1 MNMTTTQIGTSTLY
15 ITDGMHAGLL
25 WGRITD
31 SSDLTPTE
39 EWVPHFWFDQQY
51 GVLIDLIRKTASI
64 VSPSLLKQWR
74 MTGVI

>member
-1 MNMTTTQIGTSTLY
+1 MTTAQIGTSTLY

-31 SSDLTPTE
+31 ASDLTPTE

-51 GVLIDLIRKTASI
+51 GVLVDLVKKTASI
-64 VSPSLLKQWR
+64 VQPATLRKWR
-74 MTGVI
+74 LEGVI